1 VTVVLR
7 ETGGVRVLAIVHED
21 HAGPGVFGEA
31 IRERGDTLDEWMVQM
46 AEEPPGDPLGYDAV
60 LVLGGAMNVDE
71 GDRHGWLGTERAI
84 VGKLIERQVPLIGL
98 CLGSQMVAS
107 AAGAVPRRAPRPEIG
122 WHTVELT
129 EAGRDDPLLGPL
141 APAFEAFQWHSY
153 EFPLPPGAVAL
164 ARSEVCLQAA
174 RIGEVAWAIQFH
186 PEVTAADALHW
197 TADYESDADAVRIGI
212 DPTALALEIE
222 AKIEAFNELGR
233 GICRRWLDPV
243 ASRVAQ
249 AGSEM
254 TRRSEPS

>member
-1 VTVVLR
+1 MVPTV
-7 ETGGVRVLAIVHED
+7 A
-21 HAGPGVFGEA
+21 
-31 IRERGDTLDEWMVQM
+31 
-46 AEEPPGDPLGYDAV
+46 EPPGEPLDYDAV

-71 GDRHGWLGTERAI
+71 GDEHPWLHAER
-84 VGKLIERQVPLIGL
+84 KLIGELLERQVPLVGL
-98 CLGSQMVAS
+98 CLGSQMVAA

-141 APAFEAFQWHSY
+141 GPSFEAFQWHSY

-174 RIGEVAWAIQFH
+174 RIGEAAWAIQFH

-197 TADYESDADAVRIGI
+197 TADYESDPDAVRIGI

-233 GICRRWLDPV
+233 GICRRWLDF
-243 ASRVAQ
+243 AEA
-249 AGSEM
+249 
-254 TRRSEPS
+254 RRG